1 MGGDEVAMQ
10 GEEVA
15 VQGAVV
21 SLRTY
26 SMGQLHCGVEMRDVV
41 EPPRVEGTTEVVVV
55 GINKEVVNKVPEVS
69 VVVQDI
75 KVVTH
80 RNALLPTVAGIPRP
94 ARDHTRYRRSPR
106 PTTTPTSKRSVLWVL
121 LRRST
126 RPLRKC

>member
-1 MGGDEVAMQ
+1 VAIQ

-26 SMGQLHCGVEMRDVV
+26 PMGQLHCGVEMRDVV
-41 EPPRVEGTTEVVVV
+41 EPPRVEGTIEVVVV
-55 GINKEVVNKVPEVS
+55 GINKVPEVS